1 MILFNFNA
9 MGKLCRLHL
18 LLLALLL
25 PGVSF
30 AQNLFKVQGC
40 VTDEQNEPLIGAT
53 VQTIDKSKGTITDS
67 SGNYVLSGVPKGSTL
82 VFSYVGYKSKEAKAT
97 STSLNVVLESDDEM
111 LDEVVVVGYGTQKKV
126 NLTGAVA
133 SVKMDDV
140 LGNRPVSSALEA
152 LEGNIP
158 GLQINKNSGKP
169 GVSINMNIRGVTSI
183 NG

>member
-30 AQNLFKVQGC
+30 AQNLITVQGC

-53 VQTIDKSKGTITDS
+53 VQTKDKSKGTITDG

-82 VFSYVGYKSKEAKAT
+82 VFSYVGFKPKEVRAT
-97 STSLNVVLESDDEM
+97 LTSLNVAMESDSET
-111 LDEVVVVGYGTQKKV
+111 LDELVVIGYGHT
-126 NLTGAVA
+126 A
-133 SVKMDDV
+133 
-140 LGNRPVSSALEA
+140 
-152 LEGNIP
+152 
-158 GLQINKNSGKP
+158 
-169 GVSINMNIRGVTSI
+169 
-183 NG
+183 

>member
-67 SGNYVLSGVPKGSTL
+67 SGNYVLSGVPRVQPWCFRMS
-82 VFSYVGYKSKEAKAT
+82 AT
-97 STSLNVVLESDDEM
+97 SRKKQRQHRLLLMLFWNRMMKCLMKWLSLATASNV
-111 LDEVVVVGYGTQKKV
+111 
-126 NLTGAVA
+126 
-133 SVKMDDV
+133 
-140 LGNRPVSSALEA
+140 R
-152 LEGNIP
+152 
-158 GLQINKNSGKP
+158 
-169 GVSINMNIRGVTSI
+169 
-183 NG
+183 

>member
-97 STSLNVVLESDDEM
+97 WVVRNFSNRQPHRLVTPFRVSSQVSSRCSTPAFPVPTTLSS
-111 LDEVVVVGYGTQKKV
+111 
-126 NLTGAVA
+126 A
-133 SVKMDDV
+133 SVVSVRSTAPNLSCLSMV
-140 LGNRPVSSALEA
+140 SSVSSA
-152 LEGNIP
+152 
-158 GLQINKNSGKP
+158 K
-169 GVSINMNIRGVTSI
+169 
-183 NG
+183 

>member
-1 MILFNFNA
+1 

-82 VFSYVGYKSKEAKAT
+82 VFSHVGYKSKEAKAT

-111 LDEVVVVGYGTQKKV
+111 LDEVVVIGYGQQRKV
-126 NLTGAVA
+126 TLTG
-133 SVKMDDV
+133 SVSNVGGKE
-140 LGNRPVSSALEA
+140 PVSYTHLTLPTKLE
-152 LEGNIP
+152 
-158 GLQINKNSGKP
+158 
-169 GVSINMNIRGVTSI
+169 V
-183 NG
+183 

>member
-82 VFSYVGYKSKEAKAT
+82 VFSYEIGRAHV
-97 STSLNVVLESDDEM
+97 
-111 LDEVVVVGYGTQKKV
+111 
-126 NLTGAVA
+126 
-133 SVKMDDV
+133 
-140 LGNRPVSSALEA
+140 
-152 LEGNIP
+152 
-158 GLQINKNSGKP
+158 
-169 GVSINMNIRGVTSI
+169 
-183 NG
+183 